1 MNMKKLACI
10 SGFLLIPQFFNAM
23 MPYYQNT
30 ITNIQAIEGATTYTL
45 IISCDQLEPIA
56 VYAPTTY
63 QESLDDQKVTIFMP
77 NTSLAEGVV
86 EIPGVIELMSS
97 GVSIF
102 LVGKLKQKL
111 VADHKI
117 VITIEVKQ

>member
-1 MNMKKLACI
+1 MNMKKLTYLTV
-10 SGFLLIPQFFNAM
+10 FLLIPQFFNAM

-30 ITNIQAIEGATTYTL
+30 ITDIQAIEGATTHTL
-45 IISCDQLEPIA
+45 IIFCDQLEPIA

-63 QESLDDQKVTIFMP
+63 QESLDDEQVTIFMP
-77 NTSLAEGVV
+77 NTVLAEGVA

-111 VADHKI
+111 IADHKI
-117 VITIEVKQ
+117 VITIEVKS